1 MTINMKNKSI
11 IIPLVLL
18 IYLAIMCYIGYGGY
32 RSGEFSALYY
42 YGVIAG
48 SLLVIILLHFSLKRR
63 ERLRK
68 KREDDIMKTAN
79 AKNNEI

>member
-1 MTINMKNKSI
+1 MKNKSI
-11 IIPLVLL
+11 IIPLALL
-18 IYLAIMCYIGYGGY
+18 IYLAVMCYIGYDGY
-32 RSGEFSALYY
+32 VSGEFSALYY

-68 KREDDIMKTAN
+68 EREDDLK
-79 AKNNEI
+79 KNDQ

>member
-1 MTINMKNKSI
+1 MKNKSI

-18 IYLAIMCYIGYGGY
+18 IYLAVMSYIGYDGY
-32 RSGEFSALYY
+32 ASGEFSALYY

-48 SLLVIILLHFSLKRR
+48 SLFVIILLHFSLKRR

-68 KREDDIMKTAN
+68 EREDDI
-79 AKNNEI
+79 KNNSKCK